1 MADTRM
7 TLSIPEDGDALE
19 QTLEKVDELA
29 ETHDWPSASAY
40 RIRLAIEE
48 IVLNVIKYGVADG
61 GQIDIDISPGPDAV
75 SVRISDN
82 GKAFDPTH
90 DPNVP
95 DTGAEL
101 QERPIGGLGVFLVGR
116 VMDEFHYVRE
126 QDLNVVTLIKKL

>member
-1 MADTRM
+1 MADTRL
-7 TLSIPEDGDALE
+7 TLSIPEDEDALE

-29 ETHDWPSASAY
+29 ETHGWPQASAY
-40 RIRLAIEE
+40 QIRLAIEE
-48 IVLNVIKYGVADG
+48 IVLNVIKYGVVGG

-90 DPNVP
+90 DSEAP
-95 DTGAEL
+95 DTDAQL
-101 QERPIGGLGVFLVGR
+101 QDRPIGGLGVFLVGR

-126 QDLNVVTLIKKL
+126 QGLNVVTLIKRL